1 MSDRYNLKDI
11 MKTTF
16 ACISDIHM
24 LHNMISVPDA
34 DILACAGDLSVG
46 GTVEELREAMTWLS
60 NLPHRVKIFVPG
72 NHDSPLQDPALLA
85 MFRTEF
91 PDVTILID
99 ETVMAEGLK
108 IHGTPWVSG
117 PWVKPDH
124 MWSFD
129 IWSVEGRMAKWNM
142 IPDDVDVLITHT
154 PAGGILDQDSD
165 GLSRGCIALEHRIS
179 NLRNIKL
186 HVFGHIH
193 PSAGM
198 EVRDGIV
205 RVNAGIAMSA
215 HEVRDPFVVSVQNAA

>member
-1 MSDRYNLKDI
+1 MKRNMS
-11 MKTTF
+11 TTF
-16 ACISDIHM
+16 ACISDLHM
-24 LHNMISVPDA
+24 LHNMVAVPDA
-34 DILACAGDLSVG
+34 DVLACAGDLSVG
-46 GTVEELREAMTWLS
+46 GTIEEMREAMTWLS
-60 NLPHRVKIFVPG
+60 RLPHRVKLFVPG

-85 MFRTEF
+85 MFRAEF
-91 PDVTILID
+91 PGITILID
-99 ETVMAEGLK
+99 ETIVANGLK

-117 PWVKPDH
+117 PWAEPDH

-154 PAGGILDQDSD
+154 PAGGVLDQDSD

-179 NLRNIKL
+179 KLHNVKL

-198 EVRDGIV
+198 EVRDGII
-205 RVNAGIAMSA
+205 RVNAGIAMSRCS
-215 HEVRDPFVVSVQNAA
+215 VREPFVIELAGAA